1 MLTTAL
7 SFGIID
13 ISNERANLLCKGEI
27 TMREL
32 SFDLVNNF
40 IKNSGID
47 KPFVAMKSNGVDL
60 KFYYFKNEK
69 NLEECEGGWVDDRIT
84 IDTIKF
90 HDFCKSISSLLDY
103 YRAVVFIDG
112 DIYLCE
118 VDWYGFNPILCLRN
132 CHKR

>member
-1 MLTTAL
+1 MLTTAFL
-7 SFGIID
+7 FGIID
-13 ISNERANLLCKGEI
+13 VSNERANFLCKGEI
-27 TMREL
+27 AMREL

-69 NLEECEGGWVDDRIT
+69 NPEECEGGWVDDRIT

-90 HDFCKSISSLLDY
+90 QDFCKSISSLLDY
-103 YRAVVFIDG
+103 YRAVVVMDG
-112 DIYLCE
+112 DVYLCE
-118 VDWYGFNPILCLRN
+118 VDWFGFNPILCLRD
-132 CHKR
+132 CYER